1 MESIIGDPARAQ
13 RDAHLSRPGNLQ
25 PGISLGG
32 RGGGGGVGVGLVGN
46 GQGTRGWG
54 QGGGGG
60 RGQSAGRLTYGQYL

>member
-32 RGGGGGVGVGLVGN
+32 RGGGGGVSWEWARNQGLGA
-46 GQGTRGWG
+46 RG
-54 QGGGGG
+54 GGGGG